1 MYVSNLVKS
10 VLHLS
15 LFRVFTGLLEQKI
28 AILGEKFWRFV
39 GLGGQPGHGVVDELA
54 AGFVEGGYKVAV
66 VEGGEDQC
74 VVLLVD
80 LQRAGHVQLGLVQ
93 GFRPELLNGG
103 QVPGCECGFRGDS
116 STLRG
121 RQECVRR
128 AGTIVRDIRFYWR
141 STDSGTISGKSRGGF
156 YQHFVASCQ

>member
-15 LFRVFTGLLEQKI
+15 LFRVGLLEQKI

-66 VEGGEDQC
+66 VEGSEDQC

-80 LQRAGHVQLGLVQ
+80 LQRAGHVQLRFVQ
-93 GFRPELLNGG
+93 GFRPELLNGD
-103 QVPGCECGFRGDS
+103 QDPGCEYSFRGDS
-116 STLRG
+116 STQRG
-121 RQECVRR
+121 RQECVRPAR
-128 AGTIVRDIRFYWR
+128 TIVRDLRFYRR
-141 STDSGTISGKSRGGF
+141 STDSATLISGWVLSALYRKLSII
-156 YQHFVASCQ
+156 